1 MYVEDPSRCSPH
13 TEQSW
18 ASLSFMKVH
27 CGHCRPPEMRGFTSG
42 PGMRDFPHMSQ
53 TLRSLSFR
61 NVQAEHAHGER
72 TKLSLEG
79 SASLD
84 WGVLVVILACWSVS
98 AVVVE
103 REVSEGSS
111 CLECDPL
118 LLMLILLGDEEV
130 LILFLLLRSNLFSVL
145 IMLFVFFKTSFLSS
159 QSSLSWGAVSKPAEM
174 LSYKLFLL
182 VRLGKTSGPPL
193 WDKEWELL
201 LELEGLS
208 TLSRVSLSAI
218 ACNAWL
224 MDRGLFFVISF
235 LLFRLL
241 FLPCA
246 VSEYKFCLVIWW
258 RMSPRSPMSLL

>member
-1 MYVEDPSRCSPH
+1 
-13 TEQSW
+13 
-18 ASLSFMKVH
+18 MKVH

-159 QSSLSWGAVSKPAEM
+159 QSSLS
-174 LSYKLFLL
+174 
-182 VRLGKTSGPPL
+182 
-193 WDKEWELL
+193 
-201 LELEGLS
+201 
-208 TLSRVSLSAI
+208 
-218 ACNAWL
+218 
-224 MDRGLFFVISF
+224 
-235 LLFRLL
+235 
-241 FLPCA
+241 
-246 VSEYKFCLVIWW
+246 
-258 RMSPRSPMSLL
+258 